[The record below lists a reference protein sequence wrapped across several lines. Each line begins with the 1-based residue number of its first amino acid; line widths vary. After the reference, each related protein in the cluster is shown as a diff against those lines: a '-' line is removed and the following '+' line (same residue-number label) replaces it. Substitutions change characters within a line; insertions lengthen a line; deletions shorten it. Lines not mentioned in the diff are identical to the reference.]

1 MGAVLPTILAAA
13 QLDHLDH
20 VAADA
25 LQLFAVQALWATA
38 VLPQVGAASAV
49 NNGTKSGTLVAVN
62 VLVQTLTATLADANC
77 SKVLILP
84 AHQAVAAVMVVFHVS
99 AEVGKAFV
107 NTIGGWAAKVVLAV
121 EIL

>member
-1 MGAVLPTILAAA
+1 
-13 QLDHLDH
+13 
-20 VAADA
+20 
-25 LQLFAVQALWATA
+25 
-38 VLPQVGAASAV
+38 
-49 NNGTKSGTLVAVN
+49 VN

-84 AHQAVAAVMVVFHVS
+84 AHQAVVAVTVPFHVN

-107 NTIGGWAAKVVLAV
+107 NTISGLAAKAVRAV